1 MKKCFLLI
9 LLFCALVVNARNEC
23 GMEHNDSLCN
33 QLVFPVLVN
42 GEFAEYKLYY
52 KDNGKFVEAVSN
64 VREEHGFIWSF
75 SAEVYSKMKN
85 SDSIRVEVYT
95 LSKGWGDESVRIRI
109 TKPSSYIF
117 KKWPNL
123 LYIFLADNKCNR
135 KRFKL
140 KNKRY
145 NYAVRWLC
153 GSFFDMNP

>member
-85 SDSIRVEVYT
+85 SDSIRVEVYAY
-95 LSKGWGDESVRIRI
+95 SEKWNFRQKIHV
-109 TKPSSYIF
+109 TKPSWQLF
-117 KKWPNL
+117 GFCPE
-123 LYIFLADNKCNR
+123 LYIFLSDIKWNR
-135 KRFKL
+135 RKFKI
-140 KNKRY
+140 KNKEY
-145 NYAVRWLC
+145 NYAVRWRNGALC
-153 GSFFDMNP
+153 DMNP